1 MEKFTNKV
9 LSEEEVNAIANKQQ
23 KNLDKF
29 KDIFDKIE
37 ELSSLTFR
45 DDSEKIGAQ
54 KALNILRN
62 YLLNR
67 DI

>member
-1 MEKFTNKV
+1 MKKFTNKV
-9 LSEEEVNAIANKQQ
+9 LSEEEVSAIANKQQ
-23 KNLDKF
+23 VNLDKF
-29 KDIFDKIE
+29 KDVFDEIE
-37 ELSSLTFR
+37 EISGLTFR
-45 DDSEKIGAQ
+45 DDSEKMGAQ